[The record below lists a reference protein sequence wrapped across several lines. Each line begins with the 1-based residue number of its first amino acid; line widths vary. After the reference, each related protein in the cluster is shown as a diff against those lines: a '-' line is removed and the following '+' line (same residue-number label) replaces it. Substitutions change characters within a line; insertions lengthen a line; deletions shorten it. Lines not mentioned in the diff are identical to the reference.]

1 MAYNGSLD
9 TDDLKVEDDLAF
21 LSHSHTTSNLN
32 STLEWLGL
40 RIHPTKSKVITRC
53 AVKGN

>member
-9 TDDLKVEDDLAF
+9 TEDLKFEDDLAF

-32 STLEWLGL
+32 SISERLGL